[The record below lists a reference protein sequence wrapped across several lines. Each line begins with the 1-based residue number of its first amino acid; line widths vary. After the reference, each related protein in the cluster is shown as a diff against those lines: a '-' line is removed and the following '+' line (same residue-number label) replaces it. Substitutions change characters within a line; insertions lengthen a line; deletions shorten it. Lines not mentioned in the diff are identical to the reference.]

1 MLRFAANISFLFKEL
16 PFLDR
21 FAAAAEAGFKL
32 VECHWPYDNSI
43 EALRERLE
51 RNRLSLVMVNT
62 APGNLDAGD
71 FGLGAMPGRE
81 ADFRAALDQSL
92 VYVSSLGAAR
102 IHCMAGKVPVT
113 ATAHRTFVDNLRRGA
128 DKARDKG
135 VTLVIEPLN
144 TRSAPGYFL
153 THAQQAVDVIG
164 EVDRQR
170 QAAVRRVP
178 PADHGRRHHHAAGKA
193 AAAHR
198 PRPDRR
204 RALARPSRTRARST
218 TARCRCIGA
227 YRLRRRGR
235 RRVSAARRH
244 QGGFGVAGEAG
255 VVKFDGEQ
263 AGHHDQGHCAG
274 LAAKTPQS
282 C

>member
-21 FAAAAEAGFKL
+21 FAAASEAGFKL

-43 EALRERLE
+43 DALRERLE
-51 RNRLSLVMVNT
+51 RSRLSLVMVNT

-81 ADFRAALDQSL
+81 ADFQAALDQSL
-92 VYVSSLGAAR
+92 HYVSALGATR

-135 VTLVIEPLN
+135 VTMVIEPLN

-153 THAQQAVDVIG
+153 THAQQAVDIIG
-164 EVDRQR
+164 EVDRPNVKLLFDVFHLQIMDGDIITR
-170 QAAVRRVP
+170 LEKLLPCRSRP
-178 PADHGRRHHHAAGKA
+178 C
-193 AAAHR
+193 HR
-198 PRPDRR
+198 
-204 RALARPSRTRARST
+204 APSRTRARST
-218 TARCRCIGA
+218 TAPCSMRWNASAMTAWSAPSICRA
-227 YRLRRRGR
+227 PAPTRGWC
-235 RRVSAARRH
+235 
-244 QGGFGVAGEAG
+244 G
-255 VVKFDGEQ
+255 
-263 AGHHDQGHCAG
+263 
-274 LAAKTPQS
+274 
-282 C
+282 